1 LSVGQRQI
9 AGDNVDRRL
18 ARGDGR
24 VELGLRADIDGENR
38 GRHDSQRQAKA
49 CAHQR
54 TARQKRTAR
63 AQPRGPS
70 ACARDIA
77 AALAQ
82 RERIHC
88 WISE

>member
-1 LSVGQRQI
+1 MLIVVWPAAMAASSWACVLI
-9 AGDNVDRRL
+9 STA
-18 ARGDGR
+18 
-24 VELGLRADIDGENR
+24 ENR